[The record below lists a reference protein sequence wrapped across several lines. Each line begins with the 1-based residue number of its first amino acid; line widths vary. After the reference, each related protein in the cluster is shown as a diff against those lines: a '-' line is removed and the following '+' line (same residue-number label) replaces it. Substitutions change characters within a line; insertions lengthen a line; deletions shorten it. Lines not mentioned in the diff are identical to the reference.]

1 MTTVAS
7 ITARDWSPKLNSYG
21 DVVTSV
27 QDIAQCLRIAWLT
40 PYGSC
45 PIRRT
50 FGSTI
55 HRYLDKPLPI
65 AKAAVPLSVIQA
77 SAWEPRAEI
86 EDVTVTL
93 AGLGA
98 MEILVQWHPID
109 APTQTQTTAI
119 TAEEVTAQASEASV
133 IGAVIDKVI
142 AAMPD
147 TSDFMRK
154 SEYASTQQGVVRA
167 AEKLSGTAPDGTHY
181 TAELGEQ
188 GRIIAE
194 DNE

>member
-98 MEILVQWHPID
+98 MEILVQWHPVD
-109 APTQTQTTAI
+109 APALVQTTAI
-119 TAEEVTAQASEASV
+119 TAEEVAAANSTL
-133 IGAVIDKVI
+133 GAAIDKMV
-142 AAMPD
+142 AAID

-154 SEYASTQQGVVRA
+154 SEYASTKPNTVRA
-167 AEKLSGTAPDGTHY
+167 AEILRGNSPNGTEHTTEFDND
-181 TAELGEQ
+181 
-188 GRIIAE
+188 GRIIT
-194 DNE
+194 NS